1 VTSIMQAALLTA
13 PGRIL
18 EMRRIPI
25 PTPGAGELLI
35 KLEACGLC
43 HTDLHILD
51 AAEFP
56 PGAPVPLILGHEGV
70 GIVVDRGPGAT
81 QIPLG
86 ARVGAPWLHDTCDH
100 CRLCLT
106 GHESFCATHRAHGYS
121 VNGAFAEYVVVK
133 ERYAPR
139 IPDGLDA
146 VLAAPLMCAGV
157 TAYGAVLKADLAPGR
172 TCVVIGCGG
181 LGQYAIQFAKLTGA
195 TVIAV
200 DTSAAKLEQAQTLG
214 ADATVLAG
222 ADAGRQ
228 IRALGGADACLNF
241 APTAQVW
248 PMIAEAINPLGW
260 IISVAMVTEPVPLE
274 LGWLTYN
281 GVRITGTSV
290 GTRQELLEVLVL
302 ASRRNLRISTETI
315 ALEAVNE
322 GLRRLAVGE
331 VEGRLVIDY
340 RPQSPS
346 LTSIQNS

>member
-1 VTSIMQAALLTA
+1 VKAALLTA
-13 PGRIL
+13 PKRML
-18 EMRRIPI
+18 EMRQI
-25 PTPGAGELLI
+25 PTPSPGPGELLV
-35 KLEACGLC
+35 KVEACGVC
-43 HTDLHILD
+43 HTDLHIRD
-51 AAEFP
+51 AAAFP
-56 PGAPVPLILGHEGV
+56 PGAPDPLILGHEGI
-70 GIVVDRGPGAT
+70 GIVVDRGSGAT
-81 QIPLG
+81 RIPLG
-86 ARVGAPWLHDTCDH
+86 ACVGAPWLHDTCDH

-106 GHESFCATHRAHGYS
+106 GYESFCATHRAHGYS

-157 TAYGAVLKADLAPGR
+157 TAYGAVLKSDLAPGK

-195 TVIAV
+195 NVIAV
-200 DTSAAKLEQAQTLG
+200 DASAAKLEQARALG
-214 ADATVLAG
+214 ADSMVLAG
-222 ADAGRQ
+222 ADAGGQ

-241 APTAQVW
+241 APSAKIW
-248 PMIAEAINPLGW
+248 PMVVEAINPLGW
-260 IISVAMVTEPVPLE
+260 VISVAMVSEPVPLE

-290 GTRQELLEVLVL
+290 GTRQELLDVLVL
-302 ASRRNLRISTETI
+302 ASRHNLRINTEAI

-322 GLRRLAVGE
+322 GLQRLAAGK

-340 RPQSPS
+340 RADAAQ
-346 LTSIQNS
+346 

>member
-1 VTSIMQAALLTA
+1 MKAALLTA
-13 PGRIL
+13 PKRML
-18 EMRRIPI
+18 EMRQI
-25 PTPGAGELLI
+25 PTPRPGPGELLV
-35 KLEACGLC
+35 KVEACGVC
-43 HTDLHILD
+43 HTDLHIQD
-51 AAEFP
+51 AAAFP
-56 PGAPVPLILGHEGV
+56 PGAPDPLILGHEGI
-70 GIVVDRGPGAT
+70 GIVVERGSGAT

-100 CRLCLT
+100 CRPCLT
-106 GHESFCATHRAHGYS
+106 GYESFCAAHRAHGYS
-121 VNGAFAEYVVVK
+121 VHGAFAEHVVVK

-157 TAYGAVLKADLAPGR
+157 TAYGAVLKADLAPSK

-200 DTSAAKLEQAQTLG
+200 DTSVAKLEQARALG

-222 ADAGRQ
+222 ADAGGQ
-228 IRALGGADACLNF
+228 IRALGGGDACLNF
-241 APTAQVW
+241 APTAQIW
-248 PMIAEAINPLGW
+248 PMIVEAINPLGW
-260 IISVAMVTEPVPLE
+260 VISVAMVSEPVPLI

-290 GTRQELLEVLVL
+290 GTRQELLDMLVL
-302 ASRRNLRISTETI
+302 ANRHNLRINTEAI
-315 ALEAVNE
+315 SLEAVNE
-322 GLRRLAVGE
+322 GLERLAAGK

-340 RPQSPS
+340 RTTRQ
-346 LTSIQNS
+346 